1 MDVDCPSTSSGYVW
15 SEEDQKIL
23 RENCDYFARMMKVV
37 ERMTTAGPNGITLPK
52 RPRRDISYLLR
63 KRRVRNTTKLTGEE
77 LHRYLCTKLFVNPG
91 KLECPTVDEIG
102 KFTSLNDVTDCL
114 KTGFELVKATNSSVL
129 SQYLEYGKWLNI
141 AFELF
146 NIEKASGKITTSWSD
161 WLQECI
167 GISPS
172 YARKLREVSDLFEG
186 YLRLKHLGISFY
198 ELYLKRKDIL
208 QMFKLNKEINSF
220 WKENN

>member
-1 MDVDCPSTSSGYVW
+1 MDADCPSTSSGYVW

-63 KRRVRNTTKLTGEE
+63 KKRVRNTKKLTGEE
-77 LHRYLCTKLFVNPG
+77 LHCYLCTKLIVNPG
-91 KLECPTVDEIG
+91 ELNCPTVDEFS
-102 KFTSLNDVTDCL
+102 KFTSLDDVKGYL
-114 KTGFELVKATNSSVL
+114 KTGCDIVKTENL
-129 SQYLEYGKWLNI
+129 RTLPQYLECGRWLNI
-141 AFELF
+141 TFELF
-146 NIEKASGKITTSWSD
+146 NMEKASGKITTSWSD

-186 YLRLKHLGISFY
+186 YLRLKHLGISLY

-220 WKENN
+220 WKENK